1 MNSSVSSSS
10 SSRKQTD
17 RQLCRPDLSTSR
29 NKKSE
34 SVQPLE
40 TTRQGS
46 KCKQAR
52 LLPESFQPSP
62 HSVIIGKGRISKGA
76 EGNIRL
82 KALAAT
88 FLDKY
93 DAASTKAEKSEIV
106 STIVNVVRSRCP
118 TAAFVKQD
126 EQDGRWYECPNGVA
140 REKIGYCFRD
150 LLHDKYKSSS
160 ASKAAMRRLVKQ
172 NRLGWR
178 RANVNN
184 HSNDTNKDNG
194 DDYDK
199 NAHPTLESM
208 SSKAPPN
215 AKTTGE
221 SLPSEG
227 EDISNTLSMTYADLE
242 PLPINR
248 LDEEKLQQYNQYL
261 SMLNSGSLFESAM
274 EVEENTAS
282 NRNLVGLSAK
292 WYEDMEALVSV
303 VEKDETPLNVGNLL
317 DEEKECYDPC
327 RTTTGTVEEDLLLGS
342 LDFLVR
348 FSGYPKL
355 HHSDKDVDPREKL
368 PFICVYFGISLHLES
383 MISST
388 RHSTVK
394 PIANGH
400 MRPKRTLL
408 RNESTNTNDAILG
421 EQAAQQPS
429 LIPKSFTSSLGP
441 VSLMGG
447 TAAIYTSLLQHPSS
461 SLTQFSFVFMMLLA
475 IQYAL
480 QPRLSRRYISP
491 NIDKQS
497 VALVEEIVKT
507 GMAAAIVIAKP
518 ATEVQNALKD
528 WTLSSSLA
536 VAGLPAMLYAI
547 QGVLQYVSYQH
558 LDSVTFNGL
567 TQTKTL
573 SAAFCC
579 WLIMGKQQSPVQMV
593 ALGILFG
600 SALVFQGYIR
610 PCGKK
615 PEQSTTAADTK
626 TNKGQDDW
634 LWRGIFPCLAA
645 AFLSG
650 LAGALSQKGLQMTGI
665 QGRDPFLYTVEI
677 SFYSAVSLLLN
688 MMLSSKRLS
697 KLEWHKQST
706 YWNWK
711 TLIPI
716 IVKAAGGVIT
726 ALVHKYAGS
735 VSKGFALMFG
745 LVLSNMIQLTTKQ
758 ESLQPYQ
765 VWGTLMI
772 MSSTWLFFTH

>member
-1 MNSSVSSSS
+1 MMPNHSQKLTIDLLMSILTDLQSV
-10 SSRKQTD
+10 T
-17 RQLCRPDLSTSR
+17 
-29 NKKSE
+29 
-34 SVQPLE
+34 
-40 TTRQGS
+40 
-46 KCKQAR
+46 
-52 LLPESFQPSP
+52 
-62 HSVIIGKGRISKGA
+62 
-76 EGNIRL
+76 
-82 KALAAT
+82 KALQAENRT
-88 FLDKY
+88 VLD
-93 DAASTKAEKSEIV
+93 V
-106 STIVNVVRSRCP
+106 
-118 TAAFVKQD
+118 
-126 EQDGRWYECPNGVA
+126 
-140 REKIGYCFRD
+140 RD
-150 LLHDKYKSSS
+150 LFDEVIKTYPQTK
-160 ASKAAMRRLVKQ
+160 
-172 NRLGWR
+172 NRLGENASIIHDNVFEIAVQKILKGSEEELTPDESMKVTGLRNETSPMEGETKTGEERDADAGLSLAEKALSDDVLCPQRLLMNLHFIVVPTSNMCERLFSEAGYGLNTR
-178 RANVNN
+178 RMRTLP
-184 HSNDTNKDNG
+184 SNFETQMFLRTNKTFCG
-194 DDYDK
+194 
-199 NAHPTLESM
+199 
-208 SSKAPPN
+208 
-215 AKTTGE
+215 
-221 SLPSEG
+221 
-227 EDISNTLSMTYADLE
+227 
-242 PLPINR
+242 
-248 LDEEKLQQYNQYL
+248 
-261 SMLNSGSLFESAM
+261 
-274 EVEENTAS
+274 
-282 NRNLVGLSAK
+282 
-292 WYEDMEALVSV
+292 
-303 VEKDETPLNVGNLL
+303 LL
-317 DEEKECYDPC
+317 D
-327 RTTTGTVEEDLLLGS
+327 T
-342 LDFLVR
+342 
-348 FSGYPKL
+348 
-355 HHSDKDVDPREKL
+355 RERSYH
-368 PFICVYFGISLHLES
+368 FICVYFGISLHQES

-388 RHSTVK
+388 RHSAVK

-400 MRPKRTLL
+400 IRPKSTLL

-421 EQAAQQPS
+421 EQAAQQQPS

-441 VSLMGG
+441 ISLMGG

-491 NIDKQS
+491 KIDKQS
-497 VALVEEIVKT
+497 VAFMEEIVKT
-507 GMAAAIVIAKP
+507 GMAAAIFIAKP
-518 ATEVQNALKD
+518 ATEVQNTLKD

-610 PCGKK
+610 TCGKK
-615 PEQSTTAADTK
+615 PEQSTTTADPK
-626 TNKGQDDW
+626 TTKGQDDW

-716 IVKAAGGVIT
+716 IVKAAGGVVT